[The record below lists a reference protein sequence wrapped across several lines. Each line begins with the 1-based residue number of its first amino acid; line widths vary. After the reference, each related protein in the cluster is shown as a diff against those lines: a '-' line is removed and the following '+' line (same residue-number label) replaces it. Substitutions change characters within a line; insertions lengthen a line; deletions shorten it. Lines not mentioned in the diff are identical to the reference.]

1 MHHSTPKRVSAA
13 GAPNTGQVNDNDNIK
28 VRLTRS
34 RNTTCSH
41 CMFNLLLIAYSCST
55 INV

>member
-1 MHHSTPKRVSAA
+1 MQHSTPKRVSAA
-13 GAPNTGQVNDNDNIK
+13 GAPHTGQVNNNDNIK

-41 CMFNLLLIAYSCST
+41 CMFSLLLIA
-55 INV
+55 